1 MKTFKLREFTDFLR
15 RVLALNLS
23 EAVWIEA
30 ELGQVNTSRGH
41 VYLSLIEKSADATEP
56 LLAQVEAVLW
66 ASKLSELSRKH
77 GLGIQ
82 QVFQEGMAV
91 RLRVTADFH
100 DRYGFKLL
108 VQDAD
113 PQHTLGQLAAQRQL
127 ALRQLQQEGLLG
139 LNQQRS
145 LAVVPQRLAVVS
157 SETAAGYADFCQQLA
172 ANPFAYDFQHRLFP
186 SAMQGPLAPTEIAQ
200 ALRRIGREVEDFD
213 AVCIIRGGG
222 SKMDLLAFDDV
233 PLCRAVAAFPLPVL
247 VGVGHETD
255 DVLLDAVAWKALK
268 TPTAVA
274 AFLLDRLAAFEGYML
289 SVGQQIA
296 QTGQRQLASERQQL
310 ALGQRQLRLAASG
323 LLQAN
328 KRSLAQCETQL
339 PRAARRCLQQAE
351 QRLMQQSTLLAAL
364 RPETTLARGFA
375 LLSQS
380 GKLIQHT
387 QQLKLGEPLTIR
399 LQDGTVELNPNK
411 KK

>member
-1 MKTFKLREFTDFLR
+1 MKTFKLQEFTDFLR
-15 RVLALNLS
+15 RILALNLS

-41 VYLSLIEKSADATEP
+41 TYLSLIEKSTMAGEP

-66 ASKLSELSRKH
+66 ANRMNELIRKH
-77 GLGIQ
+77 GLSIQ
-82 QVFQEGMAV
+82 QVFREGMAV

-100 DRYGFKLL
+100 DRYGFKLT

-113 PQHTLGQLAAQRQL
+113 PQHTLGQLAMQRQL
-127 ALRQLQQEGLLG
+127 ALQQLQQEGLVG
-139 LNQQRS
+139 LNRQQP
-145 LAVVPQRLAVVS
+145 LPAAPQRLAVIS

-172 ANPFAYDFQHRLFP
+172 ANPFTYTFRHRLF
-186 SAMQGPLAPTEIAQ
+186 SAAVQGVLAPSEITLALQRIRRQAQ
-200 ALRRIGREVEDFD
+200 DFD
-213 AVCIIRGGG
+213 VVCIIRGGG

-233 PLCRAVAAFPLPVL
+233 SLCRIVAGFPLPIL

-255 DVLLDAVAWKALK
+255 EVLLDAVAWSALK

-274 AFLLDRLAAFEGYML
+274 AFLIDRLAAFEGYTASL
-289 SVGQQIA
+289 GHQIS
-296 QTGQRQLASERQQL
+296 QLGQRQFALERQQL
-310 ALGQRQLRLAASG
+310 ALRQRQLRLAAGG
-323 LLQAN
+323 LLQASS
-328 KRSLAQCETQL
+328 RSLEHYKIQL

-351 QRLMQQSTLLAAL
+351 QNLMQHSTLLAAL

-375 LLSQS
+375 LLSQA
-380 GKLIQHT
+380 GKLIQYT
-387 QQLKLGEPLTIR
+387 QQLDPQQPLTIR
-399 LQDGTVELNPNK
+399 LQDGTVDFDTTK